1 MTVARPNSPPYS
13 RHVVFFHISFS
24 KQESLCFSVR
34 ERQTERGRER
44 KRNREFTTE
53 PIGKKMKQ
61 MTGKDSLPALEC
73 IVSVSGL
80 KSDAEL
86 KIS

>member
-1 MTVARPNSPPYS
+1 M
-13 RHVVFFHISFS
+13 
-24 KQESLCFSVR
+24 R

-53 PIGKKMKQ
+53 PIGKKGKR

-86 KIS
+86 KISSF